1 MVGVQ
6 MSQVPCKRDCPNR
19 AIGCHGRCE
28 AYGSFR
34 AEQEA
39 RYRQNEINAS
49 ASYVYVNV
57 LQAQRKKLMDKK
69 ARAADVHHHTSS
81 PHERKICKCSIPH
94 LSQKCKP

>member
-1 MVGVQ
+1 MQIGQ
-6 MSQVPCKRDCPNR
+6 APCKPDCPNR

-34 AEQEA
+34 AAQEE

-57 LQAQRKKLMDKK
+57 LQTQRKRLMNKK
-69 ARAADVHHHTSS
+69 SKGR
-81 PHERKICKCSIPH
+81 
-94 LSQKCKP
+94 

>member
-1 MVGVQ
+1 MQ

-34 AEQEA
+34 AEQEK

-57 LQAQRKKLMDKK
+57 LQTQRKRLMDKK
-69 ARAADVHHHTSS
+69 ARAADGC
-81 PHERKICKCSIPH
+81 PRQQPNERKICKCSIP
-94 LSQKCKP
+94 QKSPMCKP

>member
-1 MVGVQ
+1 MVGMQ

-19 AIGCHGRCE
+19 EIGCHGKCE

-34 AEQEA
+34 AKQEA

-57 LQAQRKKLMDKK
+57 LQAQRKRLMDKK
-69 ARAADVHHHTSS
+69 SKGR
-81 PHERKICKCSIPH
+81 
-94 LSQKCKP
+94 

>member
-1 MVGVQ
+1 MQ

-34 AEQEA
+34 AAQEE

-49 ASYVYVNV
+49 ANYVYVNV
-57 LQAQRKKLMDKK
+57 LQAQRKRLIDKK
-69 ARAADVHHHTSS
+69 SKGR
-81 PHERKICKCSIPH
+81 
-94 LSQKCKP
+94 

>member
-1 MVGVQ
+1 MQ

-28 AYGSFR
+28 AYGRFR
-34 AEQEA
+34 AAQEE

-57 LQAQRKKLMDKK
+57 LQTQRKRLMDKK
-69 ARAADVHHHTSS
+69 SKGR
-81 PHERKICKCSIPH
+81 
-94 LSQKCKP
+94 